1 MGQMLTAKQVAEV
14 KGCSGRY
21 IKRLIQEGKL
31 QAQEVL
37 NDKNRKT
44 YLVPLEA
51 LDEELQQKW
60 YQMNLENPPEEI
72 STPEPVPDKKA
83 VDHFSES
90 ERQEIDFWISL
101 VEQWQQYRMK
111 PGVTCKAD
119 VDKKF
124 VTLCGLEYPDKEISV
139 DILYRKWKAVKEN
152 DLDGLI
158 DKRGKWKKGTSSIDD
173 TIWQAFLYFYLDE
186 SQHPIQKCLDYTK
199 MWAQEKRPD
208 LYTDIPSY
216 SAFYRRLNN
225 EVPEGVKVLGR
236 EGHKAYNDR
245 CAPFIRRLYEDIES
259 NEWWIADNHTFDVMV
274 KDKNGNIHRPYLT
287 AFLDARSGIF
297 TGFHITYNPCSEA
310 TLIALR
316 KGILKYGIP
325 DNIYVDN
332 GREFLTFDIGGLGH
346 RKKKPKDG
354 EEKFEPPGVFKRLGI
369 NMTNAIVRN
378 AKAKIIERRFEDVKN
393 DLSRLFNTYTGGS
406 VVEKPERL
414 KFVLKKDQIY
424 TDEEFEEYVTAVL
437 EWYFNMEAYNG
448 AVEADKGKCKMDVFN
463 EHLKR
468 KRVASAEELNLMLMR
483 STRPQQVTRRGVHLD
498 IGGGRID
505 FWNDDFVHLMLGKK
519 VYFRYDPENL
529 SEVRIYDLE
538 DRYIMSVPAD
548 NTAVLSYNA
557 SKDDVKAAMAKTR
570 RLERIAREY
579 KENAILAD
587 VDKITAMEL
596 VLKQAERNKAN
607 YQGKPNPSLLEV
619 QRADEEPVFKK
630 VVGGAD
636 LDVMNRNAAI
646 RRGGK

>member
-60 YQMNLENPPEEI
+60 YQMNLENPSEEI

-199 MWAQEKRPD
+199 MWAQEK
-208 LYTDIPSY
+208 
-216 SAFYRRLNN
+216 
-225 EVPEGVKVLGR
+225 
-236 EGHKAYNDR
+236 
-245 CAPFIRRLYEDIES
+245 
-259 NEWWIADNHTFDVMV
+259 
-274 KDKNGNIHRPYLT
+274 
-287 AFLDARSGIF
+287 
-297 TGFHITYNPCSEA
+297 
-310 TLIALR
+310 
-316 KGILKYGIP
+316 
-325 DNIYVDN
+325 
-332 GREFLTFDIGGLGH
+332 
-346 RKKKPKDG
+346 
-354 EEKFEPPGVFKRLGI
+354 
-369 NMTNAIVRN
+369 
-378 AKAKIIERRFEDVKN
+378 
-393 DLSRLFNTYTGGS
+393 
-406 VVEKPERL
+406 
-414 KFVLKKDQIY
+414 DQIY
-424 TDEEFEEYVTAVL
+424 TPTFQAIPLFTADSTTRCRKVSRC
-437 EWYFNMEAYNG
+437 W
-448 AVEADKGKCKMDVFN
+448 DV
-463 EHLKR
+463 R
-468 KRVASAEELNLMLMR
+468 
-483 STRPQQVTRRGVHLD
+483 D
-498 IGGGRID
+498 IKPTMTAALR
-505 FWNDDFVHLMLGKK
+505 
-519 VYFRYDPENL
+519 L
-529 SEVRIYDLE
+529 SEDFMRISKA
-538 DRYIMSVPAD
+538 MSGG
-548 NTAVLSYNA
+548 L
-557 SKDDVKAAMAKTR
+557 
-570 RLERIAREY
+570 L
-579 KENAILAD
+579 
-587 VDKITAMEL
+587 ITIPLM
-596 VLKQAERNKAN
+596 
-607 YQGKPNPSLLEV
+607 SW
-619 QRADEEPVFKK
+619 
-630 VVGGAD
+630 
-636 LDVMNRNAAI
+636 
-646 RRGGK
+646 

>member
-14 KGCSGRY
+14 KGCSYQYVQRI
-21 IKRLIQEGKL
+21 IKEGKL
-31 QAQEVL
+31 QAQEIL

-72 STPEPVPDKKA
+72 STPEPVTDKKA

-225 EVPEGVKVLGR
+225 EVPEGVKV
-236 EGHKAYNDR
+236 
-245 CAPFIRRLYEDIES
+245 
-259 NEWWIADNHTFDVMV
+259 V
-274 KDKNGNIHRPYLT
+274 
-287 AFLDARSGIF
+287 LDSMF
-297 TGFHITYNPCSEA
+297 
-310 TLIALR
+310 
-316 KGILKYGIP
+316 
-325 DNIYVDN
+325 
-332 GREFLTFDIGGLGH
+332 
-346 RKKKPKDG
+346 
-354 EEKFEPPGVFKRLGI
+354 
-369 NMTNAIVRN
+369 
-378 AKAKIIERRFEDVKN
+378 
-393 DLSRLFNTYTGGS
+393 
-406 VVEKPERL
+406 
-414 KFVLKKDQIY
+414 
-424 TDEEFEEYVTAVL
+424 
-437 EWYFNMEAYNG
+437 
-448 AVEADKGKCKMDVFN
+448 
-463 EHLKR
+463 
-468 KRVASAEELNLMLMR
+468 
-483 STRPQQVTRRGVHLD
+483 
-498 IGGGRID
+498 
-505 FWNDDFVHLMLGKK
+505 
-519 VYFRYDPENL
+519 
-529 SEVRIYDLE
+529 
-538 DRYIMSVPAD
+538 
-548 NTAVLSYNA
+548 
-557 SKDDVKAAMAKTR
+557 
-570 RLERIAREY
+570 
-579 KENAILAD
+579 
-587 VDKITAMEL
+587 
-596 VLKQAERNKAN
+596 
-607 YQGKPNPSLLEV
+607 
-619 QRADEEPVFKK
+619 QR
-630 VVGGAD
+630 
-636 LDVMNRNAAI
+636 
-646 RRGGK
+646 

>member
-14 KGCSGRY
+14 KGCSYQYVKRI
-21 IKRLIQEGKL
+21 IKEGKL
-31 QAQEVL
+31 QAQEIL

-60 YQMNLENPPEEI
+60 YQMNLENPAEEI

-245 CAPFIRRLYEDIES
+245 CAPFIR
-259 NEWWIADNHTFDVMV
+259 
-274 KDKNGNIHRPYLT
+274 
-287 AFLDARSGIF
+287 
-297 TGFHITYNPCSEA
+297 
-310 TLIALR
+310 
-316 KGILKYGIP
+316 
-325 DNIYVDN
+325 
-332 GREFLTFDIGGLGH
+332 
-346 RKKKPKDG
+346 
-354 EEKFEPPGVFKRLGI
+354 
-369 NMTNAIVRN
+369 
-378 AKAKIIERRFEDVKN
+378 
-393 DLSRLFNTYTGGS
+393 
-406 VVEKPERL
+406 
-414 KFVLKKDQIY
+414 
-424 TDEEFEEYVTAVL
+424 
-437 EWYFNMEAYNG
+437 
-448 AVEADKGKCKMDVFN
+448 
-463 EHLKR
+463 
-468 KRVASAEELNLMLMR
+468 
-483 STRPQQVTRRGVHLD
+483 
-498 IGGGRID
+498 
-505 FWNDDFVHLMLGKK
+505 
-519 VYFRYDPENL
+519 
-529 SEVRIYDLE
+529 
-538 DRYIMSVPAD
+538 
-548 NTAVLSYNA
+548 
-557 SKDDVKAAMAKTR
+557 
-570 RLERIAREY
+570 
-579 KENAILAD
+579 
-587 VDKITAMEL
+587 
-596 VLKQAERNKAN
+596 
-607 YQGKPNPSLLEV
+607 
-619 QRADEEPVFKK
+619 
-630 VVGGAD
+630 
-636 LDVMNRNAAI
+636 
-646 RRGGK
+646 

>member
-14 KGCSGRY
+14 KGCSYQYVQRI
-21 IKRLIQEGKL
+21 IKEGKL
-31 QAQEVL
+31 QAQEIL

-72 STPEPVPDKKA
+72 STPEPVTDKKA

-124 VTLCGLEYPDKEISV
+124 VALCGLEYPDKEISV

-236 EGHKAYNDR
+236 EHQMYKIIIPEVDASTSNIQVNSSPCNLLRSSASHQHEIKLLSR
-245 CAPFIRRLYEDIES
+245 C
-259 NEWWIADNHTFDVMV
+259 HTFPFQMLVE
-274 KDKNGNIHRPYLT
+274 NIHL
-287 AFLDARSGIF
+287 AFSLV
-297 TGFHITYNPCSEA
+297 GFHSSVVGFHVEIPLQNRCHILLKF
-310 TLIALR
+310 LIRINLVFLQYEFQSLR
-316 KGILKYGIP
+316 LLHHTSSGVGI
-325 DNIYVDN
+325 
-332 GREFLTFDIGGLGH
+332 
-346 RKKKPKDG
+346 KKP
-354 EEKFEPPGVFKRLGI
+354 
-369 NMTNAIVRN
+369 
-378 AKAKIIERRFEDVKN
+378 
-393 DLSRLFNTYTGGS
+393 
-406 VVEKPERL
+406 
-414 KFVLKKDQIY
+414 
-424 TDEEFEEYVTAVL
+424 
-437 EWYFNMEAYNG
+437 
-448 AVEADKGKCKMDVFN
+448 
-463 EHLKR
+463 
-468 KRVASAEELNLMLMR
+468 
-483 STRPQQVTRRGVHLD
+483 
-498 IGGGRID
+498 
-505 FWNDDFVHLMLGKK
+505 
-519 VYFRYDPENL
+519 
-529 SEVRIYDLE
+529 
-538 DRYIMSVPAD
+538 
-548 NTAVLSYNA
+548 
-557 SKDDVKAAMAKTR
+557 
-570 RLERIAREY
+570 
-579 KENAILAD
+579 
-587 VDKITAMEL
+587 
-596 VLKQAERNKAN
+596 
-607 YQGKPNPSLLEV
+607 
-619 QRADEEPVFKK
+619 
-630 VVGGAD
+630 
-636 LDVMNRNAAI
+636 
-646 RRGGK
+646 